1 MPLRD
6 GHQGQAQVLK
16 EVGLHGSLVQTTQGS
31 REQSLG
37 TSVRL
42 GADPFVGGGAS
53 DDSLFTVV
61 NLS

>member
-16 EVGLHGSLVQTTQGS
+16 EVGLHGSPVQTTRGS

-37 TSVRL
+37 TSVHL
-42 GADPFVGGGAS
+42 GVDPFVGGGATDNS
-53 DDSLFTVV
+53 IFTVV
-61 NLS
+61 NLF